1 MCSPVIPDAVKEA
14 VAMVHH
20 GSHSPQNC
28 SVAHQTGRQHEVTPT
43 ATADINTT
51 VTDRNL
57 MLCSSYYGEADFWIL
72 HCNILGFNI

>member
-43 ATADINTT
+43 ATADTNTT

-57 MLCSSYYGEADFWIL
+57 MHCLCSAAATLEKQISGYCTVTF
-72 HCNILGFNI
+72 